1 MNKFN
6 NRAFVI
12 LGIFI
17 LLIAALGV
25 VNYFDINLPLISM
38 VERVVYNFLSSII
51 EGINNLIVSVKN
63 FFYRFNKAGEIIA
76 ENEKLRRQLADQKVE
91 NLLIVNYKYE
101 NERLRKL
108 LDFKKQSELETTGA
122 EVIGY
127 GPSKW
132 KNKILINKGKEDGLK
147 KGMTV
152 VTYEGAFL
160 GQVDYIS
167 NNSAQVKLLNDSE
180 FVVAGI
186 VKRNDSRAIGLV
198 KGELNEDDYNI
209 MDNLSW
215 EADIKKDDVILTSG
229 LSNNFPEGL
238 RIGKVVE
245 VESANYGVSQKAKI
259 ELFMDAYTIEE
270 VLVITDY

>member
-6 NRAFVI
+6 NQAFVI

-17 LLIAALGV
+17 ILIAALGV
-25 VNYFDINLPLISM
+25 VNYFEINLPLISM
-38 VERVVYNFLSSII
+38 IERLVYNFLSSII
-51 EGINNLIVSVKN
+51 EGINNVIASINN
-63 FFYRFNKAGEIIA
+63 FFLRFNKTGEIID
-76 ENEKLRRQLADQKVE
+76 ENEKLKRQLADEKVE

-108 LDFKKQSELETTGA
+108 LNFKEQREFETTGA
-122 EVIGY
+122 EVIGF

-132 KNKILINKGKEDGLK
+132 ENKIMINKGKEDGLK
-147 KGMTV
+147 EGMTV

-160 GQVDYIS
+160 GQIDYIS
-167 NNSAQVKLLNDSE
+167 NDSAQVKLLNDSD

-186 VKRNDSRAIGLV
+186 VERSESRAIGLV
-198 KGELNEDDYNI
+198 KGELNDDDYNV

-215 EADIKKDDVILTSG
+215 EADIKKDDVILSSG

-238 RIGKVVE
+238 RIGKVIE
-245 VESANYGVSQKAKI
+245 VESDNYGVSQKAKI
-259 ELFMDAYTIEE
+259 ELFMDSYTIEE
-270 VLVITDY
+270 VLVITNY